1 MPRHLLVATKNAH
14 KTQEIQQILGSAWL
28 VEDLNNHPEII
39 PPEETGVTFAENAA
53 IKAVA
58 ASILFPEVVL
68 SDDSGLEV
76 DALGGAPG
84 VQSAR
89 YAGAHGDDAAN
100 RQKLLTE
107 LAPLRSAT
115 PIFHARFRCSMA
127 LAENGRTLATFDGTV
142 EGEIIGSEKGEG
154 GFGYDSLFVPDGF
167 DQTFAELSSAIKNQL
182 SHRARAME
190 KAQIFLSA
198 QA

>member
-28 VEDLNNHPEII
+28 VEDLNRHPEII
-39 PPEETGVTFAENAA
+39 PPEETGITFAENAA
-53 IKAVA
+53 IKAIA
-58 ASILFPEVVL
+58 ASKLFPGVVL

-76 DALGGAPG
+76 DALGGEPG

-89 YAGAHGDDAAN
+89 YSGEHGDDAAN
-100 RQKLLTE
+100 RKKLLTE
-107 LAPLRSAT
+107 LAPLRLAN
-115 PIFHARFRCSMA
+115 PVCHARFRCSMA
-127 LAENGRTLATFDGTV
+127 IAENGQTLATFDGTV
-142 EGEIIGSEKGEG
+142 EGKIIGAEKGEG

-167 DQTFAELSSAIKNQL
+167 EQTFAELSSAIKNQL

-190 KAQIFLSA
+190 KAQAFLSS